1 MNAARIVLVAAGL
14 AAFATHALL
23 QEDRAL
29 ALITFALP
37 VWLALEACWRL
48 LDPER

>member
-1 MNAARIVLVAAGL
+1 MNATRIALVAAGL
-14 AAFATHALL
+14 AAYATYALL

-29 ALITFALP
+29 ALLSLALP
-37 VWLALEACWRL
+37 VWLGLEACWRL